1 MKKFANLLVLLM
13 CGVLFASAGPLDFGR
28 NSAESAFV
36 DRATSALQKRVKGYP
51 GVDKLYHELFYTP
64 VWVGR
69 KAPTAFAKTLLDRVE
84 QDRTIP
90 PVLELNEAAAKLRKD
105 LRELYA
111 SSADLDRKIDMEL
124 ALSRLYLNYM
134 HYLLYGGINWKA
146 FDAKREELTKRYKIK
161 VGWEYYRP
169 AMTPASLLV
178 EATISGNLKS
188 AFDKAEPKR
197 FKYAKLKEALVRY
210 LDIARQG
217 GWKPLPP
224 FKTIKPGQSHPAI
237 PLIRRHLMME
247 GDLPAGSVDEES
259 PLYDET
265 LQNAVKRFKL
275 RHGLPGTPVID
286 RQTRRWFNVPVERK
300 IATLRLNL
308 DRIKW
313 IWRQEAPVR
322 IELNIPAFRLY
333 VYEGHHLVDTMRV
346 ITGKPDHPTPV
357 FHNTMQYI
365 VVNPYWKIPESIV
378 KSEMLGHL
386 IRDPYY
392 YERRGK
398 VLHASWDEDSP
409 RVDPGTV
416 NWAQYRSKS
425 KHIPYYFMQVPGT
438 SNALGKI
445 KFLFPNKYSVYI
457 HDTPSKKLFFRST
470 RAFSHGC
477 MRIQKPRE
485 LLKVLAL
492 YNDNIDVE
500 EIMQRLGTRVKKTIA
515 LPHTIPV
522 DIVYLTAFVDDYGNL
537 NFRKDIYGYDRF
549 QMEYYAYN
557 PKHKEWKAD
566 SRPEEK
572 ASKRSLRVKKRS

>member
-1 MKKFANLLVLLM
+1 MKKLTSLLILLL
-13 CGVLFASAGPLDFGR
+13 CSTLFSPAGPLDFGQT
-28 NSAESAFV
+28 SSESAFV

-51 GVDKLYHELFYTP
+51 GVDRLYHELFYTP
-64 VWVGR
+64 VWIGR
-69 KAPTAFAKTLLDRVE
+69 KAPTAFARTLLDRVE
-84 QDRTIP
+84 HDRTIP
-90 PVLELNEAAAKLRKD
+90 PTLGLGEEASTLRRKLRD
-105 LRELYA
+105 LYA
-111 SSADLDRKIDMEL
+111 GSATLGQKIDMEL
-124 ALSRLYLNYM
+124 ALSRLYVNYM
-134 HYLLYGGINWKA
+134 HYLLYGGIDWKA
-146 FDAKREELTKRYKIK
+146 FDAKLEELTKKYKIK
-161 VGWEYYRP
+161 VGWEHYRP
-169 AMTPASLLV
+169 KMTPASLLV
-178 EATISGNLKS
+178 EATISGDLKS
-188 AFDKAEPKR
+188 AFKKAEPRR
-197 FKYAKLKEALVRY
+197 FKYAKLKRALVRY

-224 FKTIKPGQSHPAI
+224 FKVIKPGQSHPAV
-237 PLIRRHLMME
+237 PLIRRHLMMV
-247 GDLPAGSVDEES
+247 GDLPAGIADADS

-265 LQNAVKRFKL
+265 LQKAVRRFKL

-286 RQTRRWFNVPVERK
+286 RQTRHWLNTPVERE
-300 IATLRLNL
+300 IALMRLNL

-333 VYEGHHLVDTMRV
+333 FYEGQHLVDTMRV
-346 ITGKPDHPTPV
+346 ITGKPNHPTPV
-357 FHNTMQYI
+357 FHNTMKYI

-386 IRDPYY
+386 IKDPYY

-398 VLHASWDEDSP
+398 VLRAGWDENSP
-409 RVDPGTV
+409 RIDPGTV
-416 NWAQYRSKS
+416 NWAQYRAKN
-425 KHIPYYFMQVPGT
+425 KHIPYRFMQVPGT

-457 HDTPSKKLFFRST
+457 HDTPSKRLFFRNT

-500 EIMQRLGTRVKKTIA
+500 EIMQQLGTRIKETIS
-515 LPHTIPV
+515 LQHEVPV

-549 QMEYYAYN
+549 QMKHYAYN
-557 PKHKEWKAD
+557 PKN
-566 SRPEEK
+566 
-572 ASKRSLRVKKRS
+572 KKRQPSE

>member
-1 MKKFANLLVLLM
+1 MKKMTSLLILLL
-13 CGVLFASAGPLDFGR
+13 CSTLLSPAGPLDFGQT
-28 NSAESAFV
+28 SSESAFV

-51 GVDKLYHELFYTP
+51 GVDQLYHELFYTP
-64 VWVGR
+64 VWIGR

-84 QDRTIP
+84 HDQTIP
-90 PVLELNEAAAKLRKD
+90 PVLGLNEEAARLRKQ
-105 LRELYA
+105 LNELYA
-111 SSADLDRKIDMEL
+111 SSADLKRKIDMEL

-134 HYLLYGGINWKA
+134 HYLLYGGIDWKA
-146 FDAKREELTKRYKIK
+146 FDAKLAELTKQYKIK
-161 VGWEYYRP
+161 VGWEHYRP
-169 AMTPASLLV
+169 KMTPASLLV
-178 EATISGNLKS
+178 EATISGDLKS
-188 AFDKAEPKR
+188 AFTKAEPRR
-197 FKYAKLKEALVRY
+197 FKYAKLKKALVRY
-210 LDIARQG
+210 LDIAKEG

-224 FKTIKPGQSHPAI
+224 FKVIKPGQSHPAI
-237 PLIRRHLMME
+237 PLIRRHLMMV
-247 GDLPAGSVDEES
+247 GDLPAGSANDS

-265 LQNAVKRFKL
+265 LQKAVRRFKL

-286 RQTRRWFNVPVERK
+286 RQTRHWFNIPVERE
-300 IATLRLNL
+300 IAVMRLNL

-333 VYEGHHLVDTMRV
+333 FYEGHHLVDTMRV
-346 ITGKPDHPTPV
+346 ITGKPNHPTPV
-357 FHNTMQYI
+357 FHNTMKYI

-378 KSEMLGHL
+378 RSEMLKHL
-386 IRDPYY
+386 VKDPYY

-398 VLHASWDEDSP
+398 VLRAGWDENSP

-416 NWAQYRSKS
+416 NWSRYVGNNKT
-425 KHIPYYFMQVPGT
+425 IPYRFMQVPGT

-457 HDTPSKKLFFRST
+457 HDTPSKRLFFRST

-500 EIMQRLGTRVKKTIA
+500 EIMKQLGTRIKQTIS
-515 LPHTIPV
+515 LQHEIPV

-549 QMEYYAYN
+549 QMARYAYN
-557 PKHKEWKAD
+557 PKNKTKQ
-566 SRPEEK
+566 P
-572 ASKRSLRVKKRS
+572 SK